1 MVSWLQVRQA
11 VAHRLT
17 MHVTRKPPVGVG
29 IHSSAKEAVMGCWY
43 FVAGTYSGVLA
54 LTVPSTLKK
63 FTEGRPFSADK
74 RPP

>member
-1 MVSWLQVRQA
+1 M
-11 VAHRLT
+11 AHRLT

-29 IHSSAKEAVMGCWY
+29 IISSTKAAVVGCWY

-54 LTVPSTLKK
+54 LVVPSTLKK
-63 FTEGRPFSADK
+63 FTEGRLFIADR